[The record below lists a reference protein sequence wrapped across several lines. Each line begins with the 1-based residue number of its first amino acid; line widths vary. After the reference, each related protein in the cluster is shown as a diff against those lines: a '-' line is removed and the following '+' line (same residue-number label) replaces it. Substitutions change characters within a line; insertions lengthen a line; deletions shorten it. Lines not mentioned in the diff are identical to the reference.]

1 MNGKPCCSSVLPLCK
16 FPITLSSVFDLL
28 LTHLPSVIDEVLK
41 FFERQLYNTKVT
53 VAPAAQNG
61 SVGKPKKA

>member
-1 MNGKPCCSSVLPLCK
+1 
-16 FPITLSSVFDLL
+16 
-28 LTHLPSVIDEVLK
+28 VIDEVLK